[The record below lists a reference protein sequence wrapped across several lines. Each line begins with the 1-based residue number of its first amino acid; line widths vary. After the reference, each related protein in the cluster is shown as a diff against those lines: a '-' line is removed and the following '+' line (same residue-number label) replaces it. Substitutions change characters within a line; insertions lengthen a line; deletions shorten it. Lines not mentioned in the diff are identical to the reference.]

1 MVPYKCPKC
10 GEFLHMVVFPSGK
23 EYVIDT
29 EEGKVYIARAY
40 TCDNCKTFYTPS
52 PDRLLKEGDIY
63 ILDFDNDEYAARD
76 YALLLGRKGARRQIA
91 TSMCINL
98 IIKGSF
104 PGVRKDLVRYAKI
117 LNISLIMNLRR

>member
-1 MVPYKCPKC
+1 
-10 GEFLHMVVFPSGK
+10 MVVFPSGK

-76 YALLLGRKGARRQIA
+76 YALLLGRKGAKTANCHFNVYQSDYKRELSRGEKRLSEVCQDIEHLA
-91 TSMCINL
+91 NYEL
-98 IIKGSF
+98 I
-104 PGVRKDLVRYAKI
+104 
-117 LNISLIMNLRR
+117 